1 MDKVIKSNLKCCI
14 LARVSTEIQSLDSQI
29 NKLVDE
35 AHRMGYTDNDI
46 TIISAKES
54 GFKLD
59 IEERQTIQQMKECI
73 ETGQYN
79 MVLIW
84 EVSRLARR
92 PKVLYEV
99 REYLIE
105 RHVNL
110 RCMTPSFT
118 MLKEDFTIDPT
129 ASIVFALFGTMAEE
143 EARLSKERMMRG
155 RIAKRENGKYIGGNV
170 LFGYSW
176 DEETDKLC
184 INENERP
191 TVIEIFERYTRNESI
206 RSIAKDLI
214 DRGQL
219 RYDDYSTAC
228 VMLRRMI
235 RRSEYAGIKQET
247 YDYPAIISQEL
258 YYKVRARAESKNK
271 YKTRV
276 SEIYYLQGII
286 HLKRNGMLMSPSKH
300 AVQYRAWDEKTNSG
314 TMINMSYIDSLAIY
328 FTKLYKHRS
337 SGPERIKMIDSILK
351 QMMFNNQRQQNC
363 IVEHQEVEATIE
375 RINERIVKGKM
386 SEEQGDRLIEE
397 QQDKLRELDDMMIKC
412 SEDTKQYESQLDALK
427 ANSIEDIDEMNDE
440 QKQRIIRECIKSI
453 YVDIDGVTNHGKI
466 IEINMIDGI
475 KHTIHMTKKGNDF
488 ITNIVLKDKEMPLND
503 LQITARFI
511 RKKKY

>member
-1 MDKVIKSNLKCCI
+1 MNKKACI
-14 LARVSTEIQSLDSQI
+14 LARVSTEGQSLDSQI

-54 GFKLD
+54 GVKLD

-73 ETGQYN
+73 ETEQYN

-143 EARLSKERMMRG
+143 EARLSKQRMLRG
-155 RIAKRENGKYIGGNV
+155 RIAKRDSGKYIGGNV

-176 DEETDKLC
+176 DEETDKLY

-219 RYDDYSTAC
+219 RYDDYPTAC

-258 YYKVRARAESKNK
+258 YYKVRLRAESKNK

-286 HLKRNGMLMSPSKH
+286 KWKRNGMLMSPSKH
-300 AVQYRAWDEKTNSG
+300 AVQYKAWDEKTNSG
-314 TMINMSYIDSLAIY
+314 TMINMNYIDSLAIY
-328 FTKLYKHRS
+328 FTKLYKERA

-351 QMMFNNQRQQNC
+351 QMMFNNQRQQNA
-363 IVEHQEVEATIE
+363 IEEHYNIEATIE
-375 RINERIVKGKM
+375 RINERVVKGKM

-397 QQDKLRELDDMMIKC
+397 QQDKLRELDNMMIKC
-412 SEDTKQYESQLDALK
+412 SENTKQYESQLNALK
-427 ANSIEDIDEMNDE
+427 ANSIEDIDKMNDE

-453 YVDIDGVTNHGKI
+453 YVDIDGVTNRGKI

-475 KHTIHMTKKGNDF
+475 KHNIHMTKKGNDF
-488 ITNIVLKDKEMPLND
+488 ITNIILKDKEKLLDD
-503 LQITARFI
+503 LQITDRFI
-511 RKKKY
+511 RKKR

>member
-1 MDKVIKSNLKCCI
+1 MSKIMKAII

-29 NKLVDE
+29 EKLVDE
-35 AHRMGYTDNDI
+35 AKRFGYDEYTV
-46 TIISAKES
+46 ISGKES
-54 GFKLD
+54 GVKLD
-59 IEERQTIQQMKECI
+59 IEERQTIQALKEHI
-73 ETGQYN
+73 ETGQYD
-79 MVLIW
+79 MVFIW

-105 RHVNL
+105 HHVNL
-110 RCMTPSFT
+110 HCMTPQFT
-118 MLKEDFTIDPT
+118 MLKDDFTIDPT

-143 EARLSKERMMRG
+143 EARLSKQRMLRG
-155 RIAKRENGKYIGGNV
+155 RIAKREQGKFIGGNL
-170 LFGYSW
+170 LFGYTY
-176 DEETDKLC
+176 DTETDKIY
-184 INENERP
+184 INDKEKD
-191 TVIEIFERYTRNESI
+191 TVIEIFERYTQKESI
-206 RSIAKDLI
+206 RSIAKDLM

-235 RRSEYAGIKQET
+235 KRSEYAGIKQNT
-247 YDYPAIISQEL
+247 YDYPAIISQDL
-258 YYKVRARAESKNK
+258 YYKVRERAESKNK

-276 SEIYYLQGII
+276 SAIYYLQTLIYW
-286 HLKRNGMLMSPSKH
+286 KKNGMMMSPYKQG
-300 AVQYRAWDEKTNSG
+300 VMYKAWDERTNTG
-314 TMINMSYIDSLAIY
+314 IMINMSYIDSLAIY
-328 FTKLYKHRS
+328 FTKLYKQRA

-375 RINERIVKGKM
+375 RINERVVKGKM

-412 SEDTKQYESQLDALK
+412 SENTKQYESQLNALK

-440 QKQRIIRECIKSI
+440 QKQRIIRECIKSV
-453 YVDIDGVTNHGKI
+453 YVDIDGVTNRGKI
-466 IEINMIDGI
+466 IEINMIDDI
-475 KHTIHMTKKGNDF
+475 KHTIHMTKRGNYF
-488 ITNIVLKDKEMPLND
+488 NTAVIYNGKEIPLND

-511 RKKKY
+511 RKKEH

>member
-1 MDKVIKSNLKCCI
+1 MDKIMKAII
-14 LARVSTEIQSLDSQI
+14 LARVSTENQSLYSQI
-29 NKLVDE
+29 EKLIDE
-35 AHRMGYTDNDI
+35 AKRFGYDEDNT
-46 TIISAKES
+46 TIISGKES
-54 GFKLD
+54 GVKLD
-59 IEERQTIQQMKECI
+59 IEERQTIQVLKEHI
-73 ETGQYN
+73 ETEQYD
-79 MVLIW
+79 MVFIW

-105 RHVNL
+105 HHVNL
-110 RCMTPSFT
+110 HCMTPQFT
-118 MLKEDFTIDPT
+118 MLKDDFTIDPT

-143 EARLSKERMMRG
+143 EARLSKQRMLRG
-155 RIAKRENGKYIGGNV
+155 RIAKREQGKFIGGNL
-170 LFGYSW
+170 LFGYTY
-176 DEETDKLC
+176 DTETDKIR

-206 RSIAKDLI
+206 RSIAKDLM

-219 RYDDYSTAC
+219 RYDDYATAC

-235 RRSEYAGIKQET
+235 KRSEYAGIKQET
-247 YDYPAIISQEL
+247 YDYPAIISQDL

-300 AVQYRAWDEKTNSG
+300 AVQYRGWDERTNSG
-314 TMINMSYIDSLAIY
+314 TMINMNYIDSLALY
-328 FTKLYKHRS
+328 YTKLYKQRA

-375 RINERIVKGKM
+375 RINERVVKGKM

-412 SEDTKQYESQLDALK
+412 SENTKQYESQIDALK
-427 ANSIEDIDEMNDE
+427 SNSIEDIDEMNDE
-440 QKQRIIRECIKSI
+440 QKQRIIRECIKSV

-466 IEINMIDGI
+466 IEINMIDDI

-488 ITNIVLKDKEMPLND
+488 ITNIVLKDNEMPLDD

-511 RKKKY
+511 RKKKH